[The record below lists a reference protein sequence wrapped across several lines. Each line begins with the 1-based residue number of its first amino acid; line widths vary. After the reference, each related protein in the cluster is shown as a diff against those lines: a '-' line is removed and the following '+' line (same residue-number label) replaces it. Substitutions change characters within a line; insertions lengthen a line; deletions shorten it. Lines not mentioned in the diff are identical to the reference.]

1 MIIFIC
7 VCIVVSS
14 EITFVIGILGGRDVT
29 IDRVPHHVSYGD
41 ICGGVLV
48 HRKWALTVAHCGTD
62 KDYIR
67 VGSRYRLK
75 GVQIKIKKHLIHPLY
90 QKEHSFDFDVQLLG
104 LFRGL
109 NFGKTIKDIEISD
122 GGCDKYIDMS
132 GWGYGEER
140 GDYNHILQQVRIKLV
155 VFELCQMV
163 DQPWYN
169 GTLTGRMFCA
179 GGGRGGGPD
188 GGGDACQG
196 DSGGGAV
203 SKNRLVGLSS
213 FGYGCG
219 RGVPG
224 VYVNV
229 SNPGIISWIRQYT
242 VR

>member
-1 MIIFIC
+1 
-7 VCIVVSS
+7 
-14 EITFVIGILGGRDVT
+14 
-29 IDRVPHHVSYGD
+29 
-41 ICGGVLV
+41 
-48 HRKWALTVAHCGTD
+48 
-62 KDYIR
+62 
-67 VGSRYRLK
+67 
-75 GVQIKIKKHLIHPLY
+75 
-90 QKEHSFDFDVQLLG
+90 
-104 LFRGL
+104 
-109 NFGKTIKDIEISD
+109 
-122 GGCDKYIDMS
+122 
-132 GWGYGEER
+132 
-140 GDYNHILQQVRIKLV
+140 
-155 VFELCQMV
+155 MV

-242 VR
+242 RAGAGSVVAGRGASSVPGTCDPGVGLRGPYLTRVKRSPPLSKLLSLLTKFEKTLLGLPSKYVPRMN